1 MELFWLIF
9 GVLIATASV
18 IVIINGIKID
28 LRAARRHQ
36 EEQKRIDE
44 YLEYCERR
52 NKLLIINHSF
62 RELSAS
68 EKMELRCINGRIDAL
83 RKQGIYKW

>member
-1 MELFWLIF
+1 MELFWLVV
-9 GVLIATASV
+9 GVLAATASV
-18 IVIINGIKID
+18 IVIINGIKTD

-44 YLEYCERR
+44 YLEYCECRT
-52 NKLLIINHSF
+52 KLLSTRRINGG
-62 RELSAS
+62 LSAQ
-68 EKMELRCINGRIDAL
+68 ERMELRCIDGRIDAL